1 MDRIL
6 IDSTTGNSSIYEY
19 IRDENLW
26 ESTFSTLHPDT
37 TGINPDD
44 TFSVNKYNLFLGNS
58 I

>member
-44 TFSVNKYNLFLGNS
+44 TFSEIPYERGF
-58 I
+58 